1 MYNRLSSNKKFSQ
14 WLAGLIDSDGSFLL
28 SKKGYG
34 SLEIT
39 MDVRD
44 ERALHVI
51 KNIYGGGDQ

>member
-28 SKKGYG
+28 SKKGYV

-44 ERALHVI
+44 ERIACH
-51 KNIYGGGDQ
+51 